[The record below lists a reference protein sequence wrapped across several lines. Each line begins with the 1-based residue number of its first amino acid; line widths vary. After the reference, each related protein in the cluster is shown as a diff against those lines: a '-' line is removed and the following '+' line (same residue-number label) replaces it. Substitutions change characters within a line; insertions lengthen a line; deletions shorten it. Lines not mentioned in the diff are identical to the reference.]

1 MPSVAR
7 GRAIAGVFVRRWAR
21 AAVRARFGLASAEA
35 RRAAF
40 ARETRHACEDLGP
53 AFVKL
58 GQLASVRP
66 DVFGAELV
74 FELERL
80 QDRVPPVPYE
90 AVRAQVRRAL
100 GADPEEIFASFERE
114 PVASASV
121 AQVHRAVL
129 REAYAPVWG
138 APLPAGAMVAVKVL
152 RPDAAAV
159 VAEDLRI
166 ARAALRWPWPLRVA
180 HRASLA
186 GLLDE
191 FAVTLADEL
200 DLRREGRTADR
211 FAFDFRDDALVR
223 VPRVVWTRTARVVL
237 TMEFVEGWRLS
248 ELTHAER
255 EGVDAR
261 GLAVHG
267 AVAFM
272 RQVLEL
278 GRYHAD
284 LHPANI
290 FVTPDSRIA
299 YLDFGIV
306 GRLDAAER
314 HAIAQVLAA
323 LVYGDAE
330 RALTWSAALGVTVPA
345 ERRAAVRADLSAL
358 MRRTLSEDGRDVRH
372 FGMGFL
378 SMLGRHGVAI
388 PMGYG
393 LLVKALVTVEGVA
406 RALYPDIDII
416 ETSRP
421 FVTGLLARRAAD
433 PARLAERLPAAVRA
447 GLREFAR

>member
-1 MPSVAR
+1 MAR
-7 GRAIAGVFVRRWAR
+7 GGAIAGVLSRRMLR
-21 AAVRARFGLASAEA
+21 AAVRSRFGLAPAEA

-40 ARETRHACEDLGP
+40 AREARCACEELGP

-66 DVFGAELV
+66 DVFPAELV

-80 QDRVPPVPYE
+80 QDSVPPMPPE
-90 AVRAQVRRAL
+90 AVLAQVRRAL
-100 GADPEEIFASFERE
+100 GADPREVFTEFDVE

-138 APLPAGAMVAVKVL
+138 CPMPAGTAVAVKVV
-152 RPDAAAV
+152 RADAESVA
-159 VAEDLRI
+159 AEDLRV
-166 ARAALRWPWPLRVA
+166 ARGVVRWLGPLGLARRVA
-180 HRASLA
+180 V
-186 GLLDE
+186 GPLLDE
-191 FAVTLADEL
+191 FAASLASEL
-200 DLRREGRTADR
+200 DLRNEGRVADR

-223 VPRVVWTRTARVVL
+223 VPRVVWPLSGREVL
-237 TMEFVEGWRLS
+237 TMEFVDGWRLS
-248 ELTHAER
+248 ELTEAAR
-255 EGVDAR
+255 RGIDAR
-261 GLAVHG
+261 ALAEHG

-272 RQVLEL
+272 RQVLVL

-306 GRLDAAER
+306 GRLDEAER

-330 RALTWSAALGVTVPA
+330 RALEWSSALGVEVPA
-345 ERRAAVRADLSAL
+345 EKRAAVRADLAAL
-358 MRRTLSEDGRDVRH
+358 MGRTLTEHGRDVRH

-378 SMLGRHGVAI
+378 SMLGRHGIVV
-388 PMGYG
+388 PVGYG

-421 FVTGLLARRAAD
+421 FVTGLLARHAAD
-433 PARLAERLPAAVRA
+433 PVRLAERLPSAMRAA
-447 GLREFAR
+447 LRELAR